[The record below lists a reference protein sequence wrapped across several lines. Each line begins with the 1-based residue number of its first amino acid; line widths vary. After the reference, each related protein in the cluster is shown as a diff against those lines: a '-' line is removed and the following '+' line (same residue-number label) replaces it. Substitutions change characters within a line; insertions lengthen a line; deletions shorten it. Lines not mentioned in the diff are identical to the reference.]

1 MLIEMAVF
9 GRQQRIHQQIRE
21 AATRNKQA
29 LLAVRRREHGYQTR
43 IETEETELAVVIHIL
58 NGIQMIAIKG
68 QTRTHLPFF
77 TVREVKRTADHLNAL
92 RLHGKFARARH
103 FRHLTV
109 LCRLQ
114 QFHHLVL
121 ADGHFWLKV
130 NHPAIYRR
138 RKLPDFAIN
147 TATDF
152 LVQIHAIYRDQHQK
166 DNRQFYQQ
174 PEPATLTTRLTP
186 FALTLTRHRFFILI
200 VIIII
205 VVILV
210 ISELTTA
217 HLLFHRTRWF
227 PFTSNWLAVIPRHAF
242 SPQHSGAK
250 ARFSVLPSGD
260 RRRNL
265 SIITALSPDAA

>member
-9 GRQQRIHQQIRE
+9 GRQQRIDQQIRE
-21 AATRNKQA
+21 AAARNEQT
-29 LLAVRRREHGYQTR
+29 LLTVRGRKHGDQTW

-58 NGIQMIAIKG
+58 NGIQMITIKG

-114 QFHHLVL
+114 QFHHLVF

-130 NHPAIYRR
+130 NHPAINSRGQ
-138 RKLPDFAIN
+138 LPDFAIN
-147 TATDF
+147 TAANF
-152 LVQIHAIYRDQHQK
+152 LVQVHTIYRDQHQK
-166 DNRQFYQQ
+166 DDRQFYQQ

-205 VVILV
+205 IVVILV

-217 HLLFHRTRWF
+217 HLLFRRT
-227 PFTSNWLAVIPRHAF
+227 
-242 SPQHSGAK
+242 
-250 ARFSVLPSGD
+250 
-260 RRRNL
+260 
-265 SIITALSPDAA
+265 